1 VTTNPFDNP
10 QFRAELSEM
19 FDAKLKLLNELSEK
33 VEEHEAYINE
43 QKGGGR
49 VLHYLWTIVIA
60 GLSGFATRWFWG
72 AR

>member
-49 VLHYLWTIVIA
+49 VLHYLWTILIA
-60 GLSGFATRWFWG
+60 AVSGFATRWLW
-72 AR
+72 RQ